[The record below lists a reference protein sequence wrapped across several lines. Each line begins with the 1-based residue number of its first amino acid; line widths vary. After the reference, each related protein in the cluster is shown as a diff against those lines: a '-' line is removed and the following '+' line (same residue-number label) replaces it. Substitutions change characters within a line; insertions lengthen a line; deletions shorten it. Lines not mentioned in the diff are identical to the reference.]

1 MFVCFV
7 TGEREEKGKEKGK
20 GKGKRKRKKNSIN
33 MFGHRE
39 TEKKEMW
46 EFYISF
52 VWFAKGRENK
62 IDYFYLCALIND
74 REIHILEQL

>member
-1 MFVCFV
+1 MDYITYPPYEVYNFSKLWVDDINTMFVCFV

-39 TEKKEMW
+39 TEKKEM
-46 EFYISF
+46 
-52 VWFAKGRENK
+52 
-62 IDYFYLCALIND
+62 
-74 REIHILEQL
+74 